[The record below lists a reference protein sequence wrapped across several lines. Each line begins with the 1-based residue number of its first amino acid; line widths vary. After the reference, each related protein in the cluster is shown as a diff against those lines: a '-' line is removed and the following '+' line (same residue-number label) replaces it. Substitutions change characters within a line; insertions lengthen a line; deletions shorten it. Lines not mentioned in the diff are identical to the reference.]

1 MNRHR
6 SHLLA
11 IALLV
16 ATCLAGVIL
25 AMVTLGGFYDPSSG
39 GLAASSFGP
48 ASLTAFLMGV
58 LLLVRM
64 RILRTRDLRARAR
77 YASRSASTTPTGA
90 TVRI

>member
-6 SHLLA
+6 SHWLA

-25 AMVTLGGFYDPSSG
+25 AMVTLGSVDAPASG
-39 GLAASSFGP
+39 DLAASSLWP
-48 ASLTAFLMGV
+48 AGFTLFLMGV
-58 LLLVRM
+58 LLLVGTK
-64 RILRTRDLRARAR
+64 ILRTRSLHARAR
-77 YASRSASTTPTGA
+77 HASHSASTTPTGA

>member
-6 SHLLA
+6 SHWLA

-16 ATCLAGVIL
+16 ATCLASVIL
-25 AMVTLGGFYDPSSG
+25 AMVTLRGFAPSSG
-39 GLAASSFGP
+39 DLAASSFGP